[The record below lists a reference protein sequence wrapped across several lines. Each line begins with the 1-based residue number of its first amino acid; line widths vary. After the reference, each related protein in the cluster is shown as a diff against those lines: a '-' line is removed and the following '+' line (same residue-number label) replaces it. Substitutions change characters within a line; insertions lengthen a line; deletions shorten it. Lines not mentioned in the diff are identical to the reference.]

1 MRRPLLSLTAFTAL
15 LLVVSCGGRPVQIS
29 GKDDTLPYRERV
41 EQTFTTLFEAAGVRR
56 VKCASNSDLFE
67 RACGEFVARDIQ
79 TARQDFTRKFDP
91 AARKFMTPEGPW
103 KESVGISR
111 SYTTRIQ
118 GRRAT
123 VYVSFRNNLVKDSTS
138 STGVSGGGLVG
149 VSIVPEE

>member
-1 MRRPLLSLTAFTAL
+1 
-15 LLVVSCGGRPVQIS
+15 
-29 GKDDTLPYRERV
+29 
-41 EQTFTTLFEAAGVRR
+41 
-56 VKCASNSDLFE
+56 
-67 RACGEFVARDIQ
+67 
-79 TARQDFTRKFDP
+79 
-91 AARKFMTPEGPW
+91 MTPEGPW

-123 VYVSFRNNLVKDSTS
+123 VSVSFRNNLVKDSTS